1 MIDCLSNPEWIKPQI
16 DFLLFLQ
23 SLRIGH
29 FEMFD
34 KFFLSITIFG
44 EFWLPTLICAITY
57 WCVDFRAGLYLF
69 SMESFNIFLAHF
81 FKMIACVYRPWVLDS
96 RIHPSEL
103 AVPFAKGY
111 SFPSGHTAMSSSI
124 LGGIAYLVK
133 KNIKLCLFLIA
144 LVLLVGFS
152 RLWLG
157 VHTPQDV
164 AGGLVIG
171 ISLIFL
177 ISKIINWAEKNKN
190 RYMYLLF
197 TVNFLVVLAAIYIT
211 FFNTYRIDYVS
222 GEILVNPQSTIHVTL
237 VVYAFALGLI
247 NGCFLCRRFFPF
259 NPKEASI
266 KRRILR
272 GFLGTILTVA
282 LLKCILENIVMHVWH
297 INTMTALCLMFLAGI
312 TITLVYPII
321 FKKLKI

>member
-1 MIDCLSNPEWIKPQI
+1 
-16 DFLLFLQ
+16 
-23 SLRIGH
+23 
-29 FEMFD
+29 
-34 KFFLSITIFG
+34 
-44 EFWLPTLICAITY
+44 
-57 WCVDFRAGLYLF
+57 
-69 SMESFNIFLAHF
+69 
-81 FKMIACVYRPWVLDS
+81 
-96 RIHPSEL
+96 
-103 AVPFAKGY
+103 
-111 SFPSGHTAMSSSI
+111 MSSSI